1 MILPDLARDSKDFT
15 LGQTIA
21 IAIVIY
27 GTVIIFTQLLFFC
40 LYNIYYFLY
49 KQGKWRV
56 FPLTVFYI
64 LSVAMCIVRIYGTII
79 AVKVVAEW

>member
-64 LSVAMCIVRIYGTII
+64 LSVVMCLLRIYGTII
-79 AVKVVAEW
+79 AV

>member
-15 LGQTIA
+15 VGQTIA

-49 KQGKWRV
+49 K
-56 FPLTVFYI
+56 
-64 LSVAMCIVRIYGTII
+64 
-79 AVKVVAEW
+79 